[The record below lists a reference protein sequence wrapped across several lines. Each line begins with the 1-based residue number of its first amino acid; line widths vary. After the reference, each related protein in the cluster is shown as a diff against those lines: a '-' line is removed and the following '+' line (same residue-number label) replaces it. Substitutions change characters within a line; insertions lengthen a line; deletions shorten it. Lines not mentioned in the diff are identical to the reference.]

1 MIIQV
6 IVTINT
12 LKNINKYGDVKKEE
26 EEEED
31 QEEEDQDRQ
40 TEDLGRQSNKNNNF
54 DHEVAYVSVALG
66 ASVMLSLTHEVH

>member
-26 EEEED
+26 EEEKD
-31 QEEEDQDRQ
+31 QEVEDQDRQ

>member
-12 LKNINKYGDVKKEE
+12 LKKNINKYGDVKKE